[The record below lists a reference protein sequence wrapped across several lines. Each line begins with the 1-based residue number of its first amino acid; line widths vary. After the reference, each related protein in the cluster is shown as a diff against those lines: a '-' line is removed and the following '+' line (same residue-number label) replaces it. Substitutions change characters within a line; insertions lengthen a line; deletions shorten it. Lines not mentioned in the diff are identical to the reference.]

1 MIFNFQWKILR
12 RHCFNNNSKFLKEDK
27 LTGTGMAVFE
37 KQRYS
42 NPNSFFLQKKKKE
55 RNSFKLVHIKKKSL
69 QGCHRHFMNRQYQNN
84 KCSWVLHDLEMESQK
99 PRLFPLSFSP
109 P

>member
-12 RHCFNNNSKFLKEDK
+12 RHCFNNNSKFLKVDK

-42 NPNSFFLQKKKKE
+42 NPNSFFLQKKKKK
-55 RNSFKLVHIKKKSL
+55 KLIQTSSYKEKVIA
-69 QGCHRHFMNRQYQNN
+69 RM
-84 KCSWVLHDLEMESQK
+84 SQA
-99 PRLFPLSFSP
+99 FHE
-109 P
+109 